1 MGSAARHTAQQTR
14 PAGSHDCWSAKIL
27 AQRGRSSGISA
38 KILAQRAIKRQF
50 LAIVST
56 QGELFCARTHIRP
69 SRATNTAH
77 STQKHSDIETNNTT
91 ARPQQG
97 TAETAITFA
106 PTNCTKNAHFS
117 PAKATMVS
125 NHRATWP
132 TGPGCSTRGRRRGL
146 AGLRTDTPSEARGAD
161 GSRAGRRPRAHQ
173 AARPACAHNDTR
185 PQPVSRPRPRH
196 AHAAALSTAPP
207 AIRRSCPR
215 DPQPR
220 RGQPRGGRR
229 GRGTGSRTRSPG
241 PHCGRSGSTAGRHR
255 ARHTRR
261 A

>member
-1 MGSAARHTAQQTR
+1 M
-14 PAGSHDCWSAKIL
+14 
-27 AQRGRSSGISA
+27 
-38 KILAQRAIKRQF
+38 
-50 LAIVST
+50 ST

-69 SRATNTAH
+69 SRATNIAH
-77 STQKHSDIETNNTT
+77 STQKHGDVETNNTT
-91 ARPQQG
+91 ARPQHG
-97 TAETAITFA
+97 TTETAITFA
-106 PTNCTKNAHFS
+106 PTNCTKTAHFS
-117 PAKATMVS
+117 PAKATTVS
-125 NHRATWP
+125 VEAQPARAKATGVSHHRATCP
-132 TGPGCSTRGRRRGL
+132 TGPGRSSRGRRRGL
-146 AGLRTDTPSEARGAD
+146 AGLRADTPSEARGAD

-173 AARPACAHNDTR
+173 AARPACTHNDTR

-241 PHCGRSGSTAGRHR
+241 PRHGRSGSTAGRHR

>member
-1 MGSAARHTAQQTR
+1 MSGLTLPVEGLGCQAHGTTNSPGRIPRLLVRENTCPARHQTPIFGHCEHTGRTFSCPHPHQAEQGDKYRAQHAETWR
-14 PAGSHDCWSAKIL
+14 
-27 AQRGRSSGISA
+27 R
-38 KILAQRAIKRQF
+38 
-50 LAIVST
+50 
-56 QGELFCARTHIRP
+56 
-69 SRATNTAH
+69 
-77 STQKHSDIETNNTT
+77 ETNNTT

-97 TAETAITFA
+97 TTETAITFA

-125 NHRATWP
+125 NHRAAWP

-146 AGLRTDTPSEARGAD
+146 AGLRADTPSEARGAD

-173 AARPACAHNDTR
+173 AARPACTHNDTR

-241 PHCGRSGSTAGRHR
+241 PRHGRSGSTAGRHR

>member
-1 MGSAARHTAQQTR
+1 M
-14 PAGSHDCWSAKIL
+14 
-27 AQRGRSSGISA
+27 
-38 KILAQRAIKRQF
+38 
-50 LAIVST
+50 ST

-69 SRATNTAH
+69 SRATNIAH
-77 STQKHSDIETNNTT
+77 STQKHGDVETNNTT
-91 ARPQQG
+91 AHPQQG
-97 TAETAITFA
+97 TAETCITSA
-106 PTNCTKNAHFS
+106 PENCTKNAYFS
-117 PAKATMVS
+117 PAKAIAVSNPHRHQRAKATRVS
-125 NHRATWP
+125 NHRAAWP

-146 AGLRTDTPSEARGAD
+146 AGLRADTPSEARGAD

-173 AARPACAHNDTR
+173 AARPACTHNDTR

-229 GRGTGSRTRSPG
+229 GRGTGSRTRSRHPR
-241 PHCGRSGSTAGRHR
+241 CGRSGSTAGRHR

>member
-1 MGSAARHTAQQTR
+1 MGRLPGTRHNKLARHSLFSR
-14 PAGSHDCWSAKIL
+14 
-27 AQRGRSSGISA
+27 ISA
-38 KILAQRAIKRQF
+38 KILAQRAIKRQL

-56 QGELFCARTHIRP
+56 QDELFRARTHIRP
-69 SRATNTAH
+69 SRATNFAH
-77 STQKHSDIETNNTT
+77 STQKHGDVETNNTT

-97 TAETAITFA
+97 TTETAITFA
-106 PTNCTKNAHFS
+106 PENCTKTAHFS
-117 PAKATMVS
+117 PAKAIAVSNPHRHKQAKATRVS

-146 AGLRTDTPSEARGAD
+146 AGLRADTPSEARGAD

-173 AARPACAHNDTR
+173 AARPTCTHNDTR
-185 PQPVSRPRPRH
+185 PQPVSRSRPRH

-241 PHCGRSGSTAGRHR
+241 PRRGRSGSTAGRHR

>member
-1 MGSAARHTAQQTR
+1 M
-14 PAGSHDCWSAKIL
+14 
-27 AQRGRSSGISA
+27 
-38 KILAQRAIKRQF
+38 
-50 LAIVST
+50 ST
-56 QGELFCARTHIRP
+56 QGELFYARTHIRP

-77 STQKHSDIETNNTT
+77 RTQKHSDIETNNTT

-97 TAETAITFA
+97 TTETAITFV

-117 PAKATMVS
+117 PAKAIAVSNPHRHKQAKATRVSVEAQPARAKATAVS
-125 NHRATWP
+125 NHRAAWP

-146 AGLRTDTPSEARGAD
+146 AGLRADTPSEARGAD

-241 PHCGRSGSTAGRHR
+241 PRHGRSGSTAGRHR